1 MTELDKIINSLCER
15 EEKSGCYDC
24 EVAGIKVYNLIRF
37 EVRNIYLQ
45 ARGYSFVEEY
55 KGANYFEILRA
66 ITKSTF
72 QLGKIWF
79 GKKKYDTLFYPFLRL
94 DHVGNFYLDKF
105 TDPIIDS
112 CDLGDYIIFERGKR
126 CIHPRPRL
134 HHQKVVYTN
143 LIDVTSD
150 LIAKFFPGLFKRK
163 YHEELERLFYSIGLT
178 LDGIDYDKSYILNH
192 ILHYFCFIKVYAIL
206 LRRMGI
212 KKIFAPS
219 RANIISLTYAAKMNN
234 IIVNEFQ
241 HGITYGE
248 TALYSGRRERDF
260 VPDYFLAF
268 GNTPPRNVYGIDE
281 SKIYNIGWAF
291 QDYIDEI
298 QTDTEISDKD
308 VLVISGPC
316 MTDKILSA
324 TFRLAKDNLDV
335 HFVVRPHP
343 AEVVSDEH
351 RESVERYSNV
361 NFQDPKINVAVAMRP
376 YHNIIGENST
386 VLYEALTYGKKVARF
401 CFEGFAPRYL
411 TPEDEECFWK
421 VNDMASFKAF
431 IEGKA
436 EDKKSMKIYSKFD
449 KELFMKIYNS

>member
-1 MTELDKIINSLCER
+1 MAELDNIIISLCER

-24 EVAGIKVYNLIRF
+24 EIAGFKAYNLIRF
-37 EVRNIYLQ
+37 KVRNAYLQ
-45 ARGYSFVEEY
+45 SLGYNFVEKY
-55 KGANYFEILRA
+55 AGVNYLVVAKSFIVSSFQIIKIL
-66 ITKSTF
+66 
-72 QLGKIWF
+72 LGR
-79 GKKKYDTLFYPFLRL
+79 KKYTTMFYPFLRL
-94 DHVGNFYLDKF
+94 DSINGVFLDKF
-105 TDPIIDS
+105 TDPIIEN
-112 CDLGDYIIFERGKR
+112 CNIKDYIIFERGR
-126 CIHPRPRL
+126 RGY
-134 HHQKVVYTN
+134 HQKPRQHHCKVIYTN
-143 LIDVTSD
+143 LIDTTAD
-150 LIAKFFPGLFKRK
+150 IYAKILYNLFVKK
-163 YHEELERLFYSIGLT
+163 YKEEIERLFHSIDIVM
-178 LDGIDYDKSYILNH
+178 DGVEYNKSYMINR
-192 ILHYFCFIKVYAIL
+192 IMYEMFYIKAFEKFL
-206 LRRMGI
+206 KRMEI

-219 RANIISLTYAAKMNN
+219 RSNIACLTYAARKNN
-234 IIVNEFQ
+234 IIVSEFQ

-268 GNTPPRNVYGIDE
+268 GDTPPRNVYGIDE
-281 SKIYNIGWAF
+281 SRIYNIGWAF
-291 QDYIDEI
+291 QDYIDKI
-298 QTDTEISDKD
+298 QSDVKISDKD

-324 TFRLAKDNLDV
+324 TFRLAKENPDV

-343 AEVVSDEH
+343 AEVVTEEH
-351 RESVERYSNV
+351 RKRVEEYSNV
-361 NFQDPKINVAVAMRP
+361 DFQDPKINVAVAMRP

-386 VLYEALTYGKKVARF
+386 VLYEALTYGKKVARL

-431 IEGKA
+431 IDGKP